1 MSAPAAQPWAVR
13 WLARLRPWGL
23 WIVLASVVLG
33 LLATLVWLARDYEI
47 EQVRRS
53 LERDSADAA
62 QHLRQQLALNLQD
75 LHRLG
80 SSEHD
85 APAWGQAARAL
96 LNEHREWVRLH
107 WRSPQGQALAVADS
121 PYYPALDSDH
131 AASAPGLPEACAQA
145 RQQASAVY
153 APSRFLHRPGNAS
166 LEVMDVCQPITQGG
180 RFKGYMVATYTLH
193 GLLGRLPESYTRGQ
207 SLSLAEADGTRLASL
222 GLARRGARAFVASQ
236 PLDLPGAP
244 MTLRLEG
251 ARPLPDLLPNVLT
264 ALVTGLSIALISV
277 LALLARDFRARQ
289 KAERQL
295 AEALAFRKAMEDSL
309 STGLR
314 ARDLQGRIT
323 YVNPAFCDMVGW
335 PAHALIGQ
343 SSPAPYWPPEHAP
356 EYARN
361 QARKLAAGQT
371 PARAEGQESVFMR
384 QDGTRF
390 PVLIFEAPLMS
401 ADGRHT
407 GWMSAIMDMSA
418 QRRAE
423 ELSRAS
429 QDRLQASARLA
440 SVGEMASFMSHE
452 LNQPLAAIASYATGS
467 LNLLAQPPAA
477 ADWQDLRLALTRIA
491 EQAER
496 AGRVIQSVR
505 DLARPRSSQRAAVAP
520 QELLQTVLPLVQLQA
535 RQLQAQVHVSAPADL
550 PRVWCEA
557 TMIEQVL
564 LNLARNGLQACAPTA
579 GPHHIRLQAA
589 LSADGA
595 AVEFAVSDS
604 GQGITPEV
612 ARQLFTPFFT
622 TKTEGTGLG
631 LSLCRTVI
639 EQHGSTLWHRPNAPR
654 GTTFGFSLP
663 RARA

>member
-1 MSAPAAQPWAVR
+1 MNAPRRWFTR
-13 WLARLRPWGL
+13 WLAHARPWGL
-23 WIVLASVVLG
+23 WFVLASVVLS

-47 EQVRRS
+47 EQLRRT

-62 QHLRQQLALNLQD
+62 QHLRQHLARNTQD

-80 SSEHD
+80 SD
-85 APAWGQAARAL
+85 FDDPIAWWQAARQL
-96 LNEHREWVRLH
+96 LDERREWVRLH
-107 WRSPQGQALAVADS
+107 WRGPGAEVVAVADS
-121 PYYPALDSDH
+121 PYYPALDAAGIAH
-131 AASAPGLPEACAQA
+131 AQGLDEACEQALAQGA
-145 RQQASAVY
+145 AMY
-153 APSRFLHRPGNAS
+153 APSRYLHRTGNAS
-166 LEVMDVCQPITQGG
+166 LEVMDVCLPIAQGG
-180 RFKGYMVATYTLH
+180 RFKGYVVATYTLQ
-193 GLLGRLPESYTRGQ
+193 GLLGRLPESFTRGQ
-207 SLSLAEADGTRLASL
+207 SLSLLDADGARLVNL
-222 GLARRGARAFVASQ
+222 GLARRGARAFVANQ
-236 PLDLPGAP
+236 WLNLPGAP
-244 MTLRLEG
+244 MVLRLEG
-251 ARPLPDLLPNVLT
+251 ARQLPDLLPNVLT

-289 KAERQL
+289 QAEHQL

-323 YVNPAFCDMVGW
+323 YVNPAFCQMVGL
-335 PAHALIGQ
+335 PASALIGQ
-343 SSPAPYWPPEHAP
+343 SSPAPYWPPELAP

-361 QARKLAAGQT
+361 QARKLGGAEGGDLRQ
-371 PARAEGQESVFMR
+371 EGQESVFMR

-631 LSLCRTVI
+631 LSLCRTVV
-639 EQHGSTLWHRPNAPR
+639 EQHGSTLWHRPHSPR
-654 GTTFGFSLP
+654 GTVFGFSLTL
-663 RARA
+663 ART